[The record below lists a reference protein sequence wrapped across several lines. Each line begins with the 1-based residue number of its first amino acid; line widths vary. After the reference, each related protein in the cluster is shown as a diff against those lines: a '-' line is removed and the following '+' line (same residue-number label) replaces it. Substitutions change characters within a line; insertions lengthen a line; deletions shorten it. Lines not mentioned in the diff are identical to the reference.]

1 MSKIIK
7 KGPNGQQIS
16 KVVKMNEHGPLLVWD
31 RQFGQ
36 KLTKYKK
43 KLKKNWTF
51 SFFVLFLTLCK

>member
-43 KLKKNWTF
+43 KIKKKMN
-51 SFFVLFLTLCK
+51 L